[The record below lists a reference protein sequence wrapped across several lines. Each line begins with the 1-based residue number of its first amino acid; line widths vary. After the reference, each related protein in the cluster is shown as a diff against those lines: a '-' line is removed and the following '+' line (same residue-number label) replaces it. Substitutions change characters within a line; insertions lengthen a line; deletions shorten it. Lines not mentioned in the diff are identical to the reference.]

1 MTQVEGQRNVV
12 IPNGHTLPFKVA
24 GTVLFLSVASGLL
37 SYVCGP
43 VTESE
48 LFPGFVCDSKYS
60 MALMCLD
67 LKSGLSIARNKGDF
81 FFFL

>member
-37 SYVCGP
+37 SLSYVCGP

-48 LFPGFVCDSKYS
+48 LFSGFVCDSKYS
-60 MALMCLD
+60 MVLMCLD
-67 LKSGLSIARNKGDF
+67 LKSG
-81 FFFL
+81 

>member
-1 MTQVEGQRNVV
+1 MTQVGQRNVV

-24 GTVLFLSVASGLL
+24 GTILFLSVALEIL

-48 LFPGFVCDSKYS
+48 LFPGFICDTEYS
-60 MALMCLD
+60 RALMCLD
-67 LKSGLSIARNKGDF
+67 LKSG
-81 FFFL
+81 